1 MKDLI
6 VDLNIHSLSLFVF
19 LTNYLLI
26 YYALPKLLNI
36 IHYKQL
42 MDHPNSRSSHRKST
56 PSLGGVTFYFST
68 IMSLFFI
75 HYFDQT
81 NISFGIITGLTIMFF
96 TGLKDDL
103 VALSAKAKLI
113 AQIFAVSLF
122 LLSEELYLFTIFDMF
137 NYESVA
143 LLCSF
148 LFLLFMTIY
157 LINAFNLIDGI
168 DGLAAM
174 TGILISVVYAVFFY
188 ILGLNFYLLLA
199 LTLTGILLAYLP
211 YNLSANN
218 KIFMGDTG
226 SLIIGF
232 LISILTI
239 RFVTLNN
246 SQLLLVRIMPAN
258 VFLVTFGILFF
269 PVLDVLRVMAFR
281 MINHKGPLS
290 ADRSHLHH
298 ILIDKGLSHKKASL
312 LITILSMCIFL
323 LIYVS
328 NIFFNTYFLLIV
340 ISITVLFTIYSLILL
355 DKTDSAKVH
364 RKKLKSHI
372 PEQIYKK
379 EFETRKKVILFLK
392 NLFFKDLL

>member
-6 VDLNIHSLSLFVF
+6 VDLNIHALSLFVF
-19 LTNYLLI
+19 LTNYLLV

-42 MDHPNSRSSHRKST
+42 MDHPNSRSSHRMST
-56 PSLGGVTFYFST
+56 PSLGGVTFYFSA

-75 HYFDQT
+75 HNFDQK
-81 NISFGIITGLTIMFF
+81 NISFGIIAGLTIMFF

-122 LLSEELYLFTIFDMF
+122 LLSEKLYLFTIFDMF

-143 LLCSF
+143 LLSSF

-199 LTLTGILLAYLP
+199 LTLTGMLLAYLP

-218 KIFMGDTG
+218 KIFMGDP
-226 SLIIGF
+226 
-232 LISILTI
+232 
-239 RFVTLNN
+239 
-246 SQLLLVRIMPAN
+246 QLSDYWIFDKYP
-258 VFLVTFGILFF
+258 
-269 PVLDVLRVMAFR
+269 
-281 MINHKGPLS
+281 NHPF
-290 ADRSHLHH
+290 
-298 ILIDKGLSHKKASL
+298 
-312 LITILSMCIFL
+312 C
-323 LIYVS
+323 Y
-328 NIFFNTYFLLIV
+328 
-340 ISITVLFTIYSLILL
+340 
-355 DKTDSAKVH
+355 
-364 RKKLKSHI
+364 
-372 PEQIYKK
+372 P
-379 EFETRKKVILFLK
+379 
-392 NLFFKDLL
+392 